1 MDLASTCDFE
11 KHQSAVRSSF
21 LSAVAVGTRDLNR
34 PGQTF
39 PRKWR
44 EPIYAADICDNPE
57 FINSGNEGWQAEG
70 LRRYFHLLSDREVLE
85 LRPVAEIIIQRQ
97 SEIVSD
103 LYEQYHNHFGG
114 SGTFSRDAFT
124 SIFKKAFEADQ
135 LALLDGDIEK
145 YTAELGKVGESLT
158 AQRVGLDEVI
168 ALLHLF
174 KDSVRAVVA
183 QQATPKRVARA
194 FDKLIHIQIIL
205 LVSAYARFDG
215 ATGDENST
223 VTQSAPADLP
233 VADEARFHGLVGA
246 TPSMRQLYRR
256 IEAAA
261 TGRGN
266 LLIVGESGTGKEL
279 VARAVHECSARA
291 GRPFVALNCAAL
303 PKDLIESELF
313 GYKRGAFSGASSEH
327 PGLFRAAEGGTLFLD
342 EITEMSAETQSK
354 LLRAIQERAIRPIGA
369 TREQPIDVRVI
380 ASTNREPQA
389 AVADGH
395 LRQDLYY
402 RLQAVVITVPP
413 LRERREDIPLLVEHF
428 ISLFQQ
434 DLGRTVKGIERKAL
448 NAFSKHNWPGNVREL
463 SNAVEGAFTFGR
475 DQLILLDDLPPAI
488 APSGNAPVELAL
500 CEVKAD
506 SASAPVATFAETER
520 ALITRALQNNNGNK
534 VHAAAELK
542 ISRKKLYAKI
552 AKYGLCAV
560 HILPATERNGY
571 EASH

>member
-1 MDLASTCDFE
+1 MESASTCDLE
-11 KHQSAVRSSF
+11 KHRSAVRTSF
-21 LSAVAVGTRDLNR
+21 LSGVAVGTRDLNG

-39 PRKWR
+39 PPRWR
-44 EPIYAADICDNPE
+44 ELIYAADKYDHPE
-57 FINSGNEGWQAEG
+57 FTDTENEWQAEG
-70 LRRYFHLLSDREVLE
+70 LPRYFHLLSDREVLE
-85 LRPVAEIIIQRQ
+85 LRPVAEIVIQRQ

-103 LYEQYHNHFGG
+103 LSQQYQNHFGG
-114 SGTFSRDAFT
+114 SGTLSHDALT
-124 SIFKKAFEADQ
+124 SIFKKALEAGQ
-135 LALLDGDIEK
+135 LALLDGDSDK
-145 YTAELGKVGESLT
+145 YTAELGRVGESLA
-158 AQRVGLDEVI
+158 AQHVPLDEVI

-174 KDSVRAVVA
+174 KDCVRSVLA
-183 QQATPKRVARA
+183 QPVTPQRVARA
-194 FDKLIHIQIIL
+194 FDKFTHIQIVL
-205 LVSAYARFDG
+205 VVSAYSR
-215 ATGDENST
+215 ATGGQRST
-223 VTQSAPADLP
+223 GSKGVAADLP
-233 VADEARFHGLVGA
+233 AGDEARFNGLVGA
-246 TPSMRQLYRR
+246 NPSMRRLYQR

-261 TGRGN
+261 TSRGN

-327 PGLFRAAEGGTLFLD
+327 SGLFRAADGGTLFLD

-354 LLRAIQERAIRPIGA
+354 LLRAIQERAIRPIGS
-369 TREQPIDVRVI
+369 TREQPVDVRVI

-402 RLQAVVITVPP
+402 RLQAAVITVPP
-413 LRERREDIPLLVEHF
+413 LRERRDDIPLLVEHF

-448 NAFSKHNWPGNVREL
+448 DALSKHSWPGNVREL

-475 DQLILLDDLPPAI
+475 DHLILLDDLPPAM
-488 APSGNAPVELAL
+488 AASGGAQGKLAV
-500 CEVKAD
+500 CEVEAD
-506 SASAPVATFAETER
+506 PVSTPVATFAEIER
-520 ALITRALQNNNGNK
+520 ALIARALQNNNGNK

-552 AKYGLCAV
+552 AKYGLHSV
-560 HILPATERNGY
+560 RESHPTGRNGY
-571 EASH
+571 EAGY